1 MKWEGSLGTL
11 DKWVGMFYIISN
23 KLTNLCFR
31 FLFVQLLLP
40 WTGVPLVGREKRKFS
55 GRAGILYIAGHPKI
69 TDNS

>member
-23 KLTNLCFR
+23 KLTILCFK

-55 GRAGILYIAGHPKI
+55 GRAEILYIAGHPKI
-69 TDNS
+69 TENN